1 MTLDQIKEQFIKA
14 RLDGK
19 PIDLKQLAYQ
29 HGRSHAG
36 LRQAASKGEW
46 TRLAIVACT
55 QREEQRVATQ
65 NAALASLFA
74 ESIETEVQIR
84 RRHARLAQVLQKT
97 ALRRLMAIEPCEI
110 SVKLA
115 TEMLRAGIEAERSA
129 LFGDQ
134 GPICEQQGQ
143 DSALRE
149 AVQVATE
156 IMTKHAPRLMNSP
169 HEPPPYAADEEDFDE
184 PGFDCNQLQST
195 RNL

>member
-1 MTLDQIKEQFIKA
+1 MTLDQIKEQFIRA
-14 RLDGK
+14 RVDGK
-19 PIDLKQLAYQ
+19 PIDLKELAYQ
-29 HGRSHAG
+29 HGRSHAA

-46 TRLAIVACT
+46 TKLAIVACAEREQ
-55 QREEQRVATQ
+55 QRIANQ

-84 RRHARLAQVLQKT
+84 RRHAQLARVLQKT
-97 ALRRLMAIEPCEI
+97 ALRRLMATEPGEL

-129 LFGDQ
+129 LGLGDAP
-134 GPICEQQGQ
+134 PICEQQGQ

-156 IMTKHAPRLMNSP
+156 ILAKHAPRLFNSP
-169 HEPPPYAADEEDFDE
+169 HQPPPQEADQERIDE
-184 PGFDCNQLQST
+184 SGFHCNQLQSA
-195 RNL
+195 